1 MNQTRPFD
9 YNDQNKTKQN
19 KKHLLKSQRT
29 GLKDNN
35 LAFKTYNTVGNG
47 KKWSVRPKTDFYHS
61 IFSLTPFTKILHY
74 VKGIILFQRYEK
86 EILTLVSHGFPR
98 KYQWISE
105 VLKLL
110 FKEILWINISTPR
123 SWRVVECTSNPN
135 TLLSI
140 QDPNS
145 WHCK

>member
-47 KKWSVRPKTDFYHS
+47 KK
-61 IFSLTPFTKILHY
+61 
-74 VKGIILFQRYEK
+74 
-86 EILTLVSHGFPR
+86 
-98 KYQWISE
+98 
-105 VLKLL
+105 
-110 FKEILWINISTPR
+110 
-123 SWRVVECTSNPN
+123 
-135 TLLSI
+135 
-140 QDPNS
+140 
-145 WHCK
+145 